1 MEDGTP
7 KSPMA
12 ETSSKIIRR
21 SVYTFLQRYHYFTST
36 AALLAFP
43 FSVSVLLSQAY
54 VPSSSTLLPTIYNRL
69 RTLFDAAG
77 FPSSLEFFTV
87 LNQKLSETIFSS
99 ILTLPFTLTFLLI
112 TKASIIQALK
122 QNKPTFPPTFSSV
135 LTLYNPLLLTHF
147 CNSLLILSVNATL
160 FFLLFFAFNCFQGF
174 GFSSPNFLLLLSAAG
189 TVLYS
194 IILANAIIV
203 CNLAMVVS
211 GIERCGGYM
220 TILKACVLMRGRTST
235 ALSLAL
241 PINMALAAVEALF
254 QYRIVRAYHFAE
266 KLGSSMVFEGIFI
279 AYLYSIFVV
288 LDTIVNCMFFKSCKK
303 DSASLCCSVEIAEVE
318 GDHGYAILRTKEE
331 LIP

>member
-12 ETSSKIIRR
+12 ETSKIIRR
-21 SVYTFLQRYHYFTST
+21 SVYTFLQRYHYFTSA

-77 FPSSLEFFTV
+77 RFPSSLEFFTV

-147 CNSLLILSVNATL
+147 CNSLLILSANATL
-160 FFLLFFAFNCFQGF
+160 FSLLFFAFNCFQGF
-174 GFSSPNFLLLLSAAG
+174 GFSSPNFLLLLSAVGA
-189 TVLYS
+189 VLYS
-194 IILANAIIV
+194 IILANALIV

-211 GIERCGGYM
+211 GMERWGGYM

-288 LDTIVNCMFFKSCKK
+288 LDTIVNCMFFKSCKT
-303 DSASLCCSVEIAEVE
+303 DSASLSCSVEIAEEE
-318 GDHGYAILRTKEE
+318 GDHGYTSLRTKEI
-331 LIP
+331 IP